1 MQIDQDV
8 QMITHIWHAVCI
20 MVSCC
25 VFQRDVTCCWEA
37 QGRRGEGTQQ
47 VQQRSSL
54 AVDEQY
60 PRSAIRQ
67 EWERPHV
74 SDKPRLAA
82 VRFAD
87 LLDRVRT
94 RTGPKVQVRV
104 HVSGWTGPPSR
115 VRVQHL
121 G

>member
-1 MQIDQDV
+1 MEYYSSPELVI
-8 QMITHIWHAVCI
+8 IHT
-20 MVSCC
+20 
-25 VFQRDVTCCWEA
+25 VTN
-37 QGRRGEGTQQ
+37 
-47 VQQRSSL
+47 
-54 AVDEQY
+54 
-60 PRSAIRQ
+60 
-67 EWERPHV
+67 
-74 SDKPRLAA
+74 RLAA

-94 RTGPKVQVRV
+94 RTGPKVRVRV